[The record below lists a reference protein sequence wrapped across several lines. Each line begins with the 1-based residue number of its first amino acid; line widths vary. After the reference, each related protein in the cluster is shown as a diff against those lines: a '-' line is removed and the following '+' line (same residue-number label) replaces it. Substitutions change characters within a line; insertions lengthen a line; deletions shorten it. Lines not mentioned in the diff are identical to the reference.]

1 MLVNVRTHHLD
12 ITAALKE
19 YAKKKLVKLDR
30 FFENIQEITIELDI
44 SSASDENKRQIANAI
59 VKASGVL
66 IRAEEANKD
75 MYASIDGIF
84 DKLEAQLK
92 KYKEKLKTKKN
103 KGKKKEIITGA
114 LAASHKKKKTD
125 VKITNHLFE
134 EKPIDI
140 DEAAQ
145 KLDEEKLTFLVFREI
160 ESEEINII
168 YTMENGDYGLIE
180 T

>member
-84 DKLEAQLK
+84 DKLEAQLL
-92 KYKEKLKTKKN
+92 KLF
-103 KGKKKEIITGA
+103 
-114 LAASHKKKKTD
+114 
-125 VKITNHLFE
+125 KIN
-134 EKPIDI
+134 
-140 DEAAQ
+140 
-145 KLDEEKLTFLVFREI
+145 
-160 ESEEINII
+160 
-168 YTMENGDYGLIE
+168 
-180 T
+180 